1 MSDKDLLIQNIE
13 KLHTTE
19 LGVTRI
25 KRNLCL
31 SSEDVV
37 KYCKAKITDEKSVV
51 YKQGKNFY
59 CEIDG
64 EIITVNSYSFTIITA
79 HKIKK

>member
-1 MSDKDLLIQNIE
+1 MTDKQILLSDLD

-19 LGVTRI
+19 LGVARI

-37 KYCKAKITDEKSVV
+37 EYCKAKITEEKSVV

-79 HKIKK
+79 HKIK

>member
-1 MSDKDLLIQNIE
+1 MSDKDLLMQNIE

-31 SSEDVV
+31 LSEEVV
-37 KYCKAKITDEKSVV
+37 KYCKAKITEEKSVV